1 MTNSADP
8 DLHFRSQL
16 IWIYTVCKGMVYQGS
31 ARQGL
36 TSSFRIYKNECKK
49 NNFFSAFVNSIGLTE
64 ELSLFVC
71 NIALVKALFFNPK
84 VLIFFLFL
92 HENICYG
99 YSLEVPH

>member
-1 MTNSADP
+1 
-8 DLHFRSQL
+8 
-16 IWIYTVCKGMVYQGS
+16 MVYQGS

-64 ELSLFVC
+64 ELSLFVYT
-71 NIALVKALFFNPK
+71 IALVKALFFFNPK

-92 HENICYG
+92 HENICCG